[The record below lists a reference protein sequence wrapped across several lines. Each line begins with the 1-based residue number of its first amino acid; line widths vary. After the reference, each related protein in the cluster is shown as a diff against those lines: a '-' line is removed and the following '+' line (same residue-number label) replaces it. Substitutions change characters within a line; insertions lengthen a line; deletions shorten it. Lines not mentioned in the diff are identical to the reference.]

1 MLTLID
7 GFITYGNISPEGS
20 NVYLS
25 WPPWVI
31 LVAAM
36 SEFMKI
42 HASGLG
48 LHASTAMGSSYTLPR
63 SFVTDMK
70 LIYIIIYVIFR
81 NFEHNCIGFV
91 TATMVTIA
99 VEACN
104 PNPGA

>member
-7 GFITYGNISPEGS
+7 DFVNDGNIPPEGS

-91 TATMVTIA
+91 TAMMVPIA